1 MLLKCQYCRFPVTK
15 GIAGHVARTGVTVS
29 CVDANSDSRFN
40 SQVDKITG
48 YKTNSILC
56 APLKVEG
63 RYELNFITL

>member
-1 MLLKCQYCRFPVTK
+1 M
-15 GIAGHVARTGVTVS
+15 
-29 CVDANSDSRFN
+29 DANSDSRFN

-63 RYELNFITL
+63 RYGLNFITV